1 MNTFGIEVIVP
12 IFVCVLL
19 PVTIVWLVMR
29 AKKNETDRKAE
40 IMLKAIE
47 SGSAI
52 APDFFKPQKT
62 DQRTLKEKLLGRLTG
77 ACVTSMLGIVFLV
90 GGIGLGWKLNLGA
103 LPSLPLLGGILL
115 AVGIALFVVFFVSRK
130 MLAKEIEAE
139 ENGMNEN
146 K

>member
-12 IFVCVLL
+12 IFICVVL
-19 PVTIVWLVMR
+19 PVMIVWLVMR

-47 SGSAI
+47 SGAAI
-52 APDFFKPQKT
+52 DPDFFKPQKT

-77 ACVTSMLGIVFLV
+77 ACVTSLLGIVFLV
-90 GGIGLGWKLNLGA
+90 GGIGFGWKLNLGA

-130 MLAKEIEAE
+130 MLAREIEAE
-139 ENGMNEN
+139 ENGMNGN

>member
-12 IFVCVLL
+12 IFICVVL

-47 SGSAI
+47 SGAAI
-52 APDFFKPQKT
+52 DPDLFKPQKT

-77 ACVTSMLGIVFLV
+77 ACVTSLLGIVFLV
-90 GGIGLGWKLNLGA
+90 GGIGFGWKLNLGA

-130 MLAKEIEAE
+130 MLAREIEAE